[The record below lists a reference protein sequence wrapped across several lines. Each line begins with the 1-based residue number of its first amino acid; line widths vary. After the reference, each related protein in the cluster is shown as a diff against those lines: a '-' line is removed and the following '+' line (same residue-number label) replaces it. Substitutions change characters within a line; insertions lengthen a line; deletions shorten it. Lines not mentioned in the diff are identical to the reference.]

1 MIKRGD
7 SVGKRLLMKLKEA
20 IASVLPISLLVL
32 VLALTPL
39 FTMTVH
45 EVIVFI
51 VSTVFLIFGISL
63 FSLGADLAIEPM
75 GREVGS
81 TLVKTKK
88 LKLILGVCFVLGVLI
103 TIAEP
108 DLTVLA
114 NQLKDAIP
122 SIAGIPGN
130 FVLVIAIGL
139 GVGIF
144 LVIGVLKILTKR
156 DLSQILLFF
165 YMMLFAFAT
174 LLLFNGNGD
183 FISISFD
190 SGGVTTGPVTVPFIM
205 ALGAGF
211 SLTIGGRDAKE
222 NSFGLIALSS
232 IGPIIV
238 VVLLGLLIKS
248 DQLKELVTN
257 YNNDAPTGYAMQTD
271 ALHILRNL
279 FENFKNIF
287 VALALM
293 FGFFFVINVLFI
305 KLPKKKILIMILALV
320 YTLVGLVMFLTAAE
334 IGYLPIGFR
343 LGQSLAQYPAA
354 LASLGFVIGML
365 TVLAEP
371 AVRSLT
377 HQVDEVTLG
386 AISKKTL
393 LIALSI
399 GVGVSIML
407 SMIRIVFNFSILY
420 YVIPGYLISFGL
432 AFFVPHIYTGIAC
445 DAGGVASGPLTTSFI
460 LPLAIGACT
469 ILCKDGIFNNGYG
482 VVAMVAM
489 TPLITI
495 QLLGFKAVA
504 EKTIQ
509 KKRRMKNIEKIKD
522 DDVFIN
528 F

>member
-1 MIKRGD
+1 M
-7 SVGKRLLMKLKEA
+7 GKRLLLKLKEA
-20 IASVLPISLLVL
+20 VASVLPISILVL
-32 VLALTPL
+32 CLALTPIFNL
-39 FTMTVH
+39 TGH
-45 EVIVFI
+45 EIVVFI
-51 VSTVFLIFGISL
+51 ISTIFLILGIGL

-81 TLVKTKK
+81 TLVKTKR
-88 LKLILGVCFVLGVLI
+88 LKLILIVCFVLGVLI

-122 SIAGIPGN
+122 SILGLPGN
-130 FVLVIAIGL
+130 LVLIVSIGL

-144 LVIGVLKILTKR
+144 LMIGVIKILTKR

-165 YMMLFAFAT
+165 YMMLFALAT
-174 LLLFNGNGD
+174 VLIFNGNGQ

-205 ALGAGF
+205 SLGAGF
-211 SLTIGGRDAKE
+211 SLTIGGRDSKE

-248 DQLKELVTN
+248 DELSKLVTS
-257 YNNDAPTGYAMQTD
+257 YNNEAAMQYQMHTD
-271 ALHILRNL
+271 AGSILTDLLENL
-279 FENFKNIF
+279 KNIF
-287 VALALM
+287 VALALI
-293 FGFFFVINVLFI
+293 FGFFYVINLVFI
-305 KLPKKKILIMILALV
+305 KLPKKKIMIMVLALF
-320 YTLVGLVMFLTAAE
+320 YTLIGLVMFLTAAE
-334 IGYLPIGFR
+334 IGYLPIGFK
-343 LGQSLAQYPAA
+343 LGQSLAKYPAL
-354 LASLGFVIGML
+354 LAVIGFGIGML

-399 GVGVSIML
+399 GVGVSICL
-407 SMIRIVFNFSILY
+407 SMIRIIFNFSILY

-432 AFFVPHIYTGIAC
+432 AFFVPRIYTGIAC

-469 ILCKDGIFNNGYG
+469 IICKENIFDNGYG

-504 EKTIQ
+504 KKTIEKKRKMNKLEKTQ
-509 KKRRMKNIEKIKD
+509 N
-522 DDVFIN
+522 DDVLIN